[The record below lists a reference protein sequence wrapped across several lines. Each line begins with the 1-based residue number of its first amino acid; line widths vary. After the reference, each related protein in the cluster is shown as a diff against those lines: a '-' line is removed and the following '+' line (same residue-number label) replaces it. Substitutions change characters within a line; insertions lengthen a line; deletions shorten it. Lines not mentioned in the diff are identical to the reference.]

1 MALKKAEDSDL
12 NIILIEPNS
21 VDFTGFLNDLLNEKG
36 LIVVNKSDLGI
47 DKIDQKIKKYNPIYL
62 SIKEEKNLDAVS
74 YTHLTLPTICS
85 V

>member
-1 MALKKAEDSDL
+1 MALKKAENSDL

-62 SIKEEKNLDAVS
+62 SIKKKKIWMF
-74 YTHLTLPTICS
+74 Y
-85 V
+85 